1 MRAGGEVRE
10 MEDTQLILN
19 AIYDLKCFCLA
30 IYFMIIL
37 TCPSKL
43 GFPLNA
49 ILALM
54 AGGYWY
60 YLLTMSLP

>member
-1 MRAGGEVRE
+1 

-37 TCPSKL
+37 TCPSKF

-49 ILALM
+49 ILLAHNVIALKK
-54 AGGYWY
+54 
-60 YLLTMSLP
+60 SVR